1 VLKQNPNPHIRV
13 FAVWEPILPTDYS
26 SPGSGVLARLSD
38 PRVEQ
43 YWDKNHLFAER
54 LASRLKA
61 DEGHPQPTCCNRHGI
76 QWDEVAVYGQDA
88 LWDGQL
94 PRAVYLDGPVVH
106 ALDFAKVVD
115 RLLSQAEGVGPASLM
130 MPRTVNPVAAK
141 YPNAF
146 DQAPHR
152 PPESKPENDSEGARE
167 GRAK

>member
-1 VLKQNPNPHIRV
+1 MCAKSYFFRRRDQHVCGGASAVRDVLKQNPNPHIRV

-76 QWDEVAVYGQDA
+76 QWDEVAVYGQEA
-88 LWDGQL
+88 RWDSQL
-94 PRAVYLDGPVVH
+94 PRAIFFGWSCGSC
-106 ALDFAKVVD
+106 A
-115 RLLSQAEGVGPASLM
+115 
-130 MPRTVNPVAAK
+130 
-141 YPNAF
+141 
-146 DQAPHR
+146 
-152 PPESKPENDSEGARE
+152 
-167 GRAK
+167 